1 MRHML
6 CVSLH
11 THVFGSPHSNR
22 REPSNWYVP
31 YTKHVRFGG
40 LALLDV
46 FFASS
51 K

>member
-1 MRHML
+1 ML
-6 CVSLH
+6 CVGFS
-11 THVFGSPHSNR
+11 THVFGSRHSNG
-22 REPSNWYVP
+22 EELSNWYVA
-31 YTKHVRFGG
+31 YTKHVSFGG

>member
-6 CVSLH
+6 CVGFSI
-11 THVFGSPHSNR
+11 HVFGSRNSNSR
-22 REPSNWYVP
+22 DPGNWYVP

-40 LALLDV
+40 LTLLDV